1 MFSLRTNS
9 NLEKKKRMKQNDYII
24 QFNKLGE
31 NKIENTKKE
40 SEKIRKLN

>member
-24 QFNKLGE
+24 QFNKLVE

>member
-9 NLEKKKRMKQNDYII
+9 NLEKKKKLKQNDYII
-24 QFNKLGE
+24 QFNKLVE